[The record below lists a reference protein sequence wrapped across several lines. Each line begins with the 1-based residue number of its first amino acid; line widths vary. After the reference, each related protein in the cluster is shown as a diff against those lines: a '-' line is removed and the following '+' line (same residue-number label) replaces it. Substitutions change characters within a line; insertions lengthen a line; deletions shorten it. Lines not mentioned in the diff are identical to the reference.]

1 MKNIL
6 YLIKKWWI
14 VAAIFIGF
22 RSKDDLKNLSDQY
35 KSPKNSVNEIL
46 LDEFEM
52 NTYHS

>member
-1 MKNIL
+1 MKNML

-22 RSKDDLKNLSDQY
+22 RSKDDLKNLTNEY
-35 KSPKNSVNEIL
+35 KSSKNAVNEIM
-46 LDEFEM
+46 LDEFEI